1 MSSTITLFEILTIA
15 AALVGIYFKMQ
26 TEVGKLKGRI
36 AMLEKQELQI
46 KNSCSPSKMKY
57 FTYSEF
63 DSPDL
68 PGSGHEME
76 PIFLEKLDLA
86 RGYSNV
92 PYVINSG
99 FRTPEHNAEVGGVPG
114 SSHLTGWA
122 AAGRQNIMLR

>member
-1 MSSTITLFEILTIA
+1 
-15 AALVGIYFKMQ
+15 
-26 TEVGKLKGRI
+26 
-36 AMLEKQELQI
+36 
-46 KNSCSPSKMKY
+46 MKF

-68 PGSGHEME
+68 PGSGHEMQQE
-76 PIFLEKLDLA
+76 FLDKLDLA
-86 RGYSNV
+86 RGLSNV

-122 AAGRQNIMLR
+122 SDIRTDSSNRRFFVLKGLIEAGFNRIGIGQNFIHVDCDPSKAGNCTWLY

>member
-1 MSSTITLFEILTIA
+1 
-15 AALVGIYFKMQ
+15 
-26 TEVGKLKGRI
+26 
-36 AMLEKQELQI
+36 
-46 KNSCSPSKMKY
+46 MKY
-57 FTYSEF
+57 FTYDEF
-63 DSPDL
+63 DSPDQ

-76 PIFLEKLDLA
+76 PLFLEKLDLA

-122 AAGRQNIMLR
+122 SDIRTDSSNRRFLVLKGLIEAGYNRIGIGRNFIHVDCDPSKAGNVTWLY

>member
-1 MSSTITLFEILTIA
+1 
-15 AALVGIYFKMQ
+15 
-26 TEVGKLKGRI
+26 
-36 AMLEKQELQI
+36 
-46 KNSCSPSKMKY
+46 MKY

-68 PGSGHEME
+68 PGSGHEMQE
-76 PIFLEKLDLA
+76 VFLEKLDLA

-122 AAGRQNIMLR
+122 SDVRADSSNRRFMIVKGLLEAGFNRIGIGQNFVHCDCDPSKVGNLIWLY

>member
-1 MSSTITLFEILTIA
+1 
-15 AALVGIYFKMQ
+15 
-26 TEVGKLKGRI
+26 
-36 AMLEKQELQI
+36 
-46 KNSCSPSKMKY
+46 MKY

-68 PGSGHEME
+68 PGSGHEMQQE
-76 PIFLEKLDLA
+76 FLDKLDLA

-99 FRTPEHNAEVGGVPG
+99 FRTPEHNAAVGGVPG

-122 AAGRQNIMLR
+122 SDVRADSSNRRYLVLKGLIEAGFTRIGIGQNFIHCDCDPSKAGNVTWLY

>member
-1 MSSTITLFEILTIA
+1 
-15 AALVGIYFKMQ
+15 
-26 TEVGKLKGRI
+26 
-36 AMLEKQELQI
+36 
-46 KNSCSPSKMKY
+46 MKY

-68 PGSGHEME
+68 PGSGHEMQQE
-76 PIFLEKLDLA
+76 FLDKLDLA

-99 FRTPEHNAEVGGVPG
+99 FRTPEHNAAVGGVPG

-122 AAGRQNIMLR
+122 SDVRADSSNRRFLILKGLLEAGFNRIGIGQNLIN

>member
-1 MSSTITLFEILTIA
+1 L
-15 AALVGIYFKMQ
+15 
-26 TEVGKLKGRI
+26 
-36 AMLEKQELQI
+36 
-46 KNSCSPSKMKY
+46 KY

-68 PGSGHEME
+68 PGSGHEMQQE
-76 PIFLEKLDLA
+76 FLDKLDLA

-99 FRTPEHNAEVGGVPG
+99 FRTPEHNAAVGGVPG

-122 AAGRQNIMLR
+122 SDIGQNFIHVDCDPSKSGSVAWLY